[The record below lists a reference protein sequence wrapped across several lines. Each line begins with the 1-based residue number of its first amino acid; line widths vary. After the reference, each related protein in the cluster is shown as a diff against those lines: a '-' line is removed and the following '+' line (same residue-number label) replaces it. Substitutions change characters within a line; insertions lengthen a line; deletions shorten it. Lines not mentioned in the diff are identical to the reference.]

1 MTDTYGD
8 AVWEAW
14 RSGRNPDLV
23 DADRLWYD
31 EAQGYEPEECIT
43 RELRRIT
50 PRHPEDELKV
60 EEGDE

>member
-1 MTDTYGD
+1 MSDDTFGD

-23 DADRLWYD
+23 DRDRLWYD
-31 EAQGYEPEECIT
+31 EAQGYEPEECVA

-50 PRHPEDELKV
+50 PKPADDE
-60 EEGDE
+60 EQSE